1 MITTPGFHS
10 LETTDNILASEMLY
24 QQALLNDEQFYVLKD
39 IRQAIKK
46 LKKSIESKTELS
58 VERIIKG

>member
-58 VERIIKG
+58 VERIIQG